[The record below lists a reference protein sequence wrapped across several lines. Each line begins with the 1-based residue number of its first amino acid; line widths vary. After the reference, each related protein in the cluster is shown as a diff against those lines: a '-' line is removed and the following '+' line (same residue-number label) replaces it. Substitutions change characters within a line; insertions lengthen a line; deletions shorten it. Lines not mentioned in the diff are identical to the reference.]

1 MVPATY
7 VAEDGLVGYQWG
19 GDAFGPVKAGCP
31 SVGSRSG
38 WVGKQGEEG
47 WDREVFRG
55 EMRRGDNI

>member
-38 WVGKQGEEG
+38 WVGKQG
-47 WDREVFRG
+47 RERV
-55 EMRRGDNI
+55 